1 MDTRVAE
8 IITADG
14 TVDRVTWFEPS
25 YVNAKAFAR
34 SAVSNG
40 QRPLDTRVKYLRVDR
55 VGDMYVNEDGVTLN
69 LPVNEKASYFA
80 NQKVV
85 GDVVL
90 VWDDYERRRV
100 FPASLD

>member
-55 VGDMYVNEDGVTLN
+55 VGDMYEEHFNSLYNIWHKNGWYEKN
-69 LPVNEKASYFA
+69 LDRENLDWLY
-80 NQKVV
+80 
-85 GDVVL
+85 
-90 VWDDYERRRV
+90 RRYPNGRKQE
-100 FPASLD
+100 